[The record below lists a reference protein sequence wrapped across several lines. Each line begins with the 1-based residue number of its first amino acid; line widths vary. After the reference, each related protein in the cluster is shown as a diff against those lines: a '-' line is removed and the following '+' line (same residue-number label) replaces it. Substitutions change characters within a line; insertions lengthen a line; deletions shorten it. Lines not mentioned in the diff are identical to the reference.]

1 MKRELPTKS
10 KSDLPTTLPVDIL
23 WGADQIGEYIGRSR
37 SETYYLI
44 RKGAIPAKK
53 LGPKT
58 IVARKTEIDK
68 ALASFTEAE

>member
-1 MKRELPTKS
+1 MK
-10 KSDLPTTLPVDIL
+10 DIPTTLPADIL

-44 RKGAIPAKK
+44 RRGAIPAKK

-58 IVARKTEIDK
+58 IVARKSEIHQ
-68 ALASFTEAE
+68 ALSELERSKPLAEVH